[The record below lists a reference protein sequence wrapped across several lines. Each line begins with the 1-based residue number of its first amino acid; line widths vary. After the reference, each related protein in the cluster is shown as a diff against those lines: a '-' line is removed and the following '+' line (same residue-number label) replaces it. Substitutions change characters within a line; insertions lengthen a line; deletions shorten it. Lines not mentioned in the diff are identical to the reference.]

1 MSFEWDEKFRI
12 GENAI
17 DHQHQVLI
25 RLANEF
31 LAATGRPALERCVQQ
46 LLEYTRNHFE
56 YEEILMRRFNYAE
69 YEAHAQ
75 AHAELLARLEKLSH
89 RISNDS
95 LDKME
100 LELFLRYMTVIH
112 IPQVDSK
119 LAEFLGS
126 DETIRGSI

>member
-1 MSFEWDEKFRI
+1 MTFEWDEKFRI

-25 RLANEF
+25 QLANEF
-31 LAATGRPALERCVQQ
+31 LDATGKPALERCVQQ

-69 YEAHAQ
+69 YDAHRHAHAD
-75 AHAELLARLEKLSH
+75 LLARLERLSH

-100 LELFLRYMTVIH
+100 LELFLRYLTVIH
-112 IPQVDSK
+112 IPQVDAK
-119 LAEFLGS
+119 LAEFLSAGA
-126 DETIRGSI
+126 TVQGQL

>member
-1 MSFEWDEKFRI
+1 MTFEWDEKFRI
-12 GENAI
+12 GEDAI

-31 LAATGRPALERCVQQ
+31 LRATGKPALERCVQQ

-56 YEEILMRRFNYAE
+56 YEEILMRRFHYTD
-69 YEAHAQ
+69 YEPHAQ
-75 AHAELLARLEKLSH
+75 SHADLLARLDKLSH
-89 RISNDS
+89 RISNDT

-112 IPQVDSK
+112 IPQADSK
-119 LAEFLGS
+119 LAEFLRAG
-126 DETIRGSI
+126 ETIQGQL

>member
-1 MSFEWDEKFRI
+1 MTFEWDEKFRI

-31 LAATGRPALERCVQQ
+31 LGATGKPALERCVQQ

-56 YEEILMRRFNYAE
+56 YEEILMRRFNYVD
-69 YEAHAQ
+69 YEAHVQ

-89 RISNDS
+89 RISNDT

-100 LELFLRYMTVIH
+100 LELFLRYLTVIH

-119 LAEFLGS
+119 LADFLSAGETVHGS
-126 DETIRGSI
+126 L